1 MKNNIPEI
9 DSSNLLIRGESI
21 DYWRDQFDISEDL
34 FVLSPDLSEKIIK
47 RYQTRYYISKGV
59 IFRDYSNFY
68 IEGLPLVGAGT
79 IISAG
84 VFLDKRSK
92 IGDGVELYPNCYI
105 ENSEIG
111 DSSIILPGSVIRDS
125 IVKTGTQIG
134 PYSHLRSGVKIED
147 GAKVGNFVE
156 MKKSVFGKRSKA
168 MHLSYVGDATVGEDV
183 NIGAGT
189 ITCNYDGVNKN
200 PTIIEDKVF
209 IGSGTELIAPVTIE
223 ENSYVAAGSTI
234 NEDVPRDSLAV
245 ARGRQRIIK
254 GWSKRKKGKKSD

>member
-1 MKNNIPEI
+1 MNKNTPEI
-9 DSSNLLIRGESI
+9 DSSKILIRGESI
-21 DYWRDQFDISEDL
+21 DFWLKQFNVSEEISMFSPED
-34 FVLSPDLSEKIIK
+34 SEKIIV
-47 RYQTRYYISKGV
+47 RYQIKYFMSEGV

-68 IEGLPLVGAGT
+68 IEGLPVIGAGT
-79 IISAG
+79 IISPG

-92 IGDGVELYPNCYI
+92 IGNEVELYPNCYI

-111 DSSIILPGSVIRDS
+111 DLSVILPGSVIRDS
-125 IVKTGTQIG
+125 IVKKGTQIG

-156 MKKSVFGKRSKA
+156 MKKSVFGKGSKA
-168 MHLSYVGDATVGEDV
+168 MHLSYIGDADVGKNV

-200 PTIIEDKVF
+200 PTIIKDKVF

-223 ENSYVAAGSTI
+223 ENSYIAAGSTI

-254 GWSKRKKGKKSD
+254 GWSKRKRKK

>member
-1 MKNNIPEI
+1 MNKNTPDV
-9 DSSNLLIRGESI
+9 DSSKILIRGETT
-21 DYWRDQFDISEDL
+21 DFWLEQFDISEDISI
-34 FVLSPDLSEKIIK
+34 LSPDDFEKIIVRFQIK
-47 RYQTRYYISKGV
+47 HFMSGGV

-68 IEGLPLVGAGT
+68 IEGLPVIGSGT
-79 IISAG
+79 IISPG

-92 IGDGVELYPNCYI
+92 IGNGVELYPNCYI

-111 DSSIILPGSVIRDS
+111 DLSVILPGSVIRDS
-125 IVKTGTQIG
+125 IVKKGTQIG

-156 MKKSVFGKRSKA
+156 MKKSVFGKGSKA
-168 MHLSYVGDATVGEDV
+168 MHLSYVGDAIVGKNV

-200 PTIIEDKVF
+200 PTIIKDKVF

-254 GWSKRKKGKKSD
+254 GWSKRKRKK

>member
-1 MKNNIPEI
+1 MKNDTPEI

-21 DYWRDQFDISEDL
+21 DYWKSQFDISENI
-34 FVLSPDLSEKIIK
+34 PDLPPDESEKLIV
-47 RYQTRYYISKGV
+47 RYQVGYYISKGV
-59 IFRDYSNFY
+59 TFRDYSNFY
-68 IEGLPLVGAGT
+68 IEGLPPVGSGT

-84 VFLDKRSK
+84 VFLSK
-92 IGDGVELYPNCYI
+92 NSIIGNSVELYPNCYI

-125 IVKTGTQIG
+125 VVKKGTQIG
-134 PYSHLRSGVKIED
+134 PYSHLRSGVRIED

-156 MKKSVFGKRSKA
+156 MKKSIFGKRSKA

-200 PTIIEDKVF
+200 PTTIKDKVF

-245 ARGRQRIIK
+245 ARGRQRIIV
-254 GWSKRKKGKKSD
+254 GWSKRKRKK

>member
-1 MKNNIPEI
+1 MKNKTPDI
-9 DSSNLLIRGESI
+9 DSSNLLIRGENV
-21 DYWRDQFDISEDL
+21 DYWRSQFDISENI
-34 FVLSPDLSEKIIK
+34 VILSPAESEKIIID
-47 RYQTRYYISKGV
+47 YQIRFYISRGV

-68 IEGLPLVGAGT
+68 IEGLPVMGNGT
-79 IISAG
+79 IISSG
-84 VFLDKRSK
+84 VYLDKRSK
-92 IGDGVELYPNCYI
+92 IGSDVKLYPNCYI

-111 DSSIILPGSVIRDS
+111 DSSTILPGSVIRDS
-125 IVKTGTQIG
+125 IVKNGTQIG

-200 PTIIEDKVF
+200 PTIIKDKVF

-254 GWSKRKKGKKSD
+254 GWSKRKRKK